1 MMKSNLGNTDKI
13 VRVLVFLG
21 AWVLYITEVTSGV
34 FGITLIVIG
43 SVLLLTSLLN
53 YCPLY
58 FIPGISTKR
67 KK

>member
-1 MMKSNLGNTDKI
+1 MKPNLGNTDKI
-13 VRVLVFLG
+13 VRALVFIG
-21 AWVLYITEVTSGV
+21 GVVLYFMEVTSGV

-43 SVLLLTSLLN
+43 AVLLLTSLLN

-58 FIPGISTKR
+58 SILGISTKR

>member
-1 MMKSNLGNTDKI
+1 MKPNLGNTDKI

-21 AWVLYITEVTSGV
+21 ALVLYFMEVTSGV

-43 SVLLLTSLLN
+43 AVLLLTSLLN

-58 FIPGISTKR
+58 SILGISTKR

>member
-1 MMKSNLGNTDKI
+1 MKSNLENADKI
-13 VRVLVFLG
+13 VRVLVLLG
-21 AWVLYITEVTSGV
+21 ALVLYFMEVTSGV
-34 FGITLIVIG
+34 FGIALIVIG

-58 FIPGISTKR
+58 SVLGISTKR